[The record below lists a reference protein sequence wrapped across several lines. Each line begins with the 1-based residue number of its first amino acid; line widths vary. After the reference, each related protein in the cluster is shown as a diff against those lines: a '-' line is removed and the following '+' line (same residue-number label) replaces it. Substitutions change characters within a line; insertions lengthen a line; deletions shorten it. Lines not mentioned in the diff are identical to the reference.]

1 MAWLTTQE
9 PLRDDQKHLRSNET
23 APQRYDR
30 AAWLLHI
37 RGNMPDGLE
46 RHHQ

>member
-9 PLRDDQKHLRSNET
+9 PLRDDQKRLRSDEI

-30 AAWLLHI
+30 VGRPRHI
-37 RGNMPDGLE
+37 QGNMPEGLE